1 MSVEHPFPPVVDAAC
16 RVLVLGSFP
25 SVKSRE
31 EGFFYGHPRNRFW
44 RRCSGK
50 LCPKAYRR
58 SARCSCGTISPCGT

>member
-1 MSVEHPFPPVVDAAC
+1 MSVEHPFPPVVDPAC

-44 RRCSGK
+44 PLMAALFGEAVPQS
-50 LCPKAYRR
+50 L
-58 SARCSCGTISPCGT
+58 SLIHI